1 VAATRRAWQAG
12 GQAEQQQQRASEMID
27 INCDLLL
34 LVAPAVD
41 PPLGIGR
48 PANLAAASVAVA
60 VAAAAAAQIS

>member
-1 VAATRRAWQAG
+1 
-12 GQAEQQQQRASEMID
+12 MID